1 MINKIH
7 TSSAPTTYKAPTG
20 KQEWGVAKNNV
31 SETTPSE
38 NTGKAAWSVVTA
50 AKPVETRREET
61 PTKTALTPNS
71 KLDTLGYGN
80 TMLGSTSN
88 NFGFNSSIFKP
99 PANLDQNPTWHTIQA
114 DTFMPVT
121 PSLGGVPLNTAVA
134 SIPYSGA
141 NDSLGSSMFSNIMGS
156 LGLGQRNNFVT

>member
-1 MINKIH
+1 MINKLSSSSTPSYTPRSQEWTVSGSPSQN
-7 TSSAPTTYKAPTG
+7 TSSTG
-20 KQEWGVAKNNV
+20 TQAWG
-31 SETTPSE
+31 
-38 NTGKAAWSVVTA
+38 VVTA
-50 AKPVETRREET
+50 AKPLETRREEA
-61 PTKTALTPNS
+61 PTQTALTPNS

-121 PSLGGVPLNTAVA
+121 PSLGGVPLNPAVA
-134 SIPYSGA
+134 STPYSGA